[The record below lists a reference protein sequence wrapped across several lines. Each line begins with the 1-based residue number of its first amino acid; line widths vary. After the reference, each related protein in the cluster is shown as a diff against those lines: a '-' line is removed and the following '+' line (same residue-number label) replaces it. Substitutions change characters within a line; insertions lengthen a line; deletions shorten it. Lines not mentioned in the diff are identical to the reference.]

1 MLYEFFSNYIVKFL
15 SVQYFRYFFHLTLY
29 ILFIRG
35 IDIFLDIESSTE
47 TGIKVSVRELRI
59 SYIEHRTRPP
69 FPWLSG
75 EAFGL
80 HNRQIA

>member
-1 MLYEFFSNYIVKFL
+1 MLYEFCSNYIVKFL

-47 TGIKVSVRELRI
+47 PGIKVSVRELRI